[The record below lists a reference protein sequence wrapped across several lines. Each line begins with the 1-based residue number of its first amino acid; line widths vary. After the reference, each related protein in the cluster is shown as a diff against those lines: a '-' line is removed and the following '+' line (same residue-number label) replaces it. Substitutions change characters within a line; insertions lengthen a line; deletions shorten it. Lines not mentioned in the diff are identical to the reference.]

1 MKQYIA
7 IVFFALFGLTL
18 NAQTIESTEAD
29 NSSTKI
35 EERIDKIKDELSL
48 STEQESKLREAMK
61 IQMEELK
68 KEKRKIRDAEKV
80 MKEINKTY
88 HESLVTFL
96 SEDQMTLLKGMKPSQ
111 EEREA
116 RAKTKG
122 GKKGQK

>member
-116 RAKTKG
+116 RAQTKG

>member
-1 MKQYIA
+1 M
-7 IVFFALFGLTL
+7 
-18 NAQTIESTEAD
+18 
-29 NSSTKI
+29 
-35 EERIDKIKDELSL
+35 

-116 RAKTKG
+116 RAQTKG